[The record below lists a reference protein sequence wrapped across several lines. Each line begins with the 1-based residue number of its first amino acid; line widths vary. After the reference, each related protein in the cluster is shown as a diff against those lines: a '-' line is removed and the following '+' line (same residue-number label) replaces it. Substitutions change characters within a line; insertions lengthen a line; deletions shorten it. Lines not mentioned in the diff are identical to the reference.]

1 MPRHALAWD
10 LAGIPVVVVGGILLH
25 FCFAWGGSR
34 PVLAVFCP
42 INESVW
48 EHLKMAYWPVVLLT
62 GVQLAVTEA
71 SPTLL
76 AARAIGFYAMCV
88 VILGLYFLTAALLPH
103 ASHAHPAGSGRS
115 DLRARGG
122 GRSGGVVVRDC
133 DEQWP

>member
-10 LAGIPVVVVGGILLH
+10 LAGIPVVVVGGMLLH

-103 ASHAHPAGSGRS
+103 ATMRTRLAVDGAIFV
-115 DLRARGG
+115 LA
-122 GRSGGVVVRDC
+122 VVVGQVVSLSVPR
-133 DEQWP
+133 